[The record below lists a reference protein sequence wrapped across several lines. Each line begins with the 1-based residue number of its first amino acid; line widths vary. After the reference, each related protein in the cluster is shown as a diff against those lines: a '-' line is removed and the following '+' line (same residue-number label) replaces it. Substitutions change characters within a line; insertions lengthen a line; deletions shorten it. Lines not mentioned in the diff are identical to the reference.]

1 MIHPA
6 GDDAQFT
13 ERHRLVLGPEPD
25 VDGVGDVV
33 HLAGA
38 LGGGHSDAARGV
50 GGAVN
55 QSTADRR
62 VGVIA
67 TPDEQAGHV
76 ETVVRMK
83 VRKQDRHLAR
93 IGVSLQRPKNS
104 RAEVDHERRSSRCRE
119 QVSRSR

>member
-1 MIHPA
+1 MIHTA

-83 VRKQDRHLAR
+83 VRKQDRHPRPDRR
-93 IGVSLQRPKNS
+93 IAATPQELPGR
-104 RAEVDHERRSSRCRE
+104 
-119 QVSRSR
+119 SRSRAAEFPVP